1 MIYDG
6 GSCNFMFHL
15 AGTTLKIKSSYQIYW
30 QLQLDNRKR
39 STRQEKSPVGP
50 TSVKLSD
57 PARWSVSI
65 ILGPLHWSSIFPTS
79 RGHRKKVYLC
89 TSTTSSDFALTSS
102 TARVTPNKSQK
113 QDSVCQSV
121 RIQGQAMIGLSCW
134 NQITFW
140 GGRWWEEQTWDTDP
154 SAPGETWTLGQNPPS
169 WSEEYCRD
177 KEIQDSVLYVHKNT
191 SECIYGQKRIGGRRE
206 SRSTLRFKQKD
217 DLRGWIN

>member
-15 AGTTLKIKSSYQIYW
+15 AGPTFKIKSSYQIYW

-39 STRQEKSPVGP
+39 STLQERSPVGP

-57 PARWSVSI
+57 PARWPVSLYCIYLCIDHLYFQHPEGTERKCIYVLQQHHQILHWHLQQPESHQTSLKSRIQSVSQWEYKARQ
-65 ILGPLHWSSIFPTS
+65 WS
-79 RGHRKKVYLC
+79 
-89 TSTTSSDFALTSS
+89 DW
-102 TARVTPNKSQK
+102 
-113 QDSVCQSV
+113 DS
-121 RIQGQAMIGLSCW
+121 W

-177 KEIQDSVLYVHKNT
+177 KEVQDGVLYVHKNT
-191 SECIYGQKRIGGRRE
+191 SECIYGQKRIGGWRV
-206 SRSTLRFKQKD
+206 SRSTLKFTQTD
-217 DLRGWIN
+217 DLRG

>member
-1 MIYDG
+1 M
-6 GSCNFMFHL
+6 
-15 AGTTLKIKSSYQIYW
+15 
-30 QLQLDNRKR
+30 
-39 STRQEKSPVGP
+39 TR
-50 TSVKLSD
+50 L
-57 PARWSVSI
+57 I
-65 ILGPLHWSSIFPTS
+65 ILHIPLHWSSIFPTS

-121 RIQGQAMIGLSCW
+121 RMQARQWSDSDTW

-169 WSEEYCRD
+169 WSDGYCRD
-177 KEIQDSVLYVHKNT
+177 KRRDEIQDGVLLVQKNT
-191 SECIYGQKRIGGRRE
+191 SECIYGHKRMRGSLPQVGG
-206 SRSTLRFKQKD
+206 
-217 DLRGWIN
+217 